1 MAVRY
6 TVYDSQIDIA
16 FGVGQMVWRGMALV
30 GTEHLNASIAYAPS
44 RSGRLKASHYSV
56 PILTPNGSR
65 GWRYTIRN
73 DAPYAEY
80 VYYGTTGPIMAHGS
94 YLWAP
99 MFRGSPWPRYFAR
112 SVAGQAANPWI
123 EKAWPLVKP

>member
-16 FGVGQMVWRGMALV
+16 FGVGQMVWRGMAMV
-30 GTEHLNASIAYAPS
+30 GTEHLNMSIAFAPG
-44 RSGRLKASHYSV
+44 RTGRLKASHYPV
-56 PILTPNGSR
+56 PILTPRGSR

-73 DAPYAEY
+73 DAPYAEH
-80 VYYGTTGPIMAHGS
+80 VYYGTSGPIMANGG
-94 YLWAP
+94 YLSVP
-99 MFRGSPWPRYFAR
+99 MIRGTNWPRFRAR
-112 SVAGQAANPWI
+112 YVAGQAANPWI